1 MKKIAIRGG
10 IDTIKLLE
18 SLGGTN
24 AEDYEGRS
32 CNYYYLN
39 ENKCIKHSSRVP
51 KGYIEIKSSEELQQY
66 LTINYTDI

>member
-39 ENKCIKHSSRVP
+39 ENKCIKHSSLFP
-51 KGYIEIKSSEELQQY
+51 QG
-66 LTINYTDI
+66 